1 MSQYSSSTSSKLQPP
16 LSKSQSFVLSSCD
29 RFTRFVDL
37 CRNHRQFYS
46 CAFTQCPDY
55 IFIRSE
61 CAPLRF
67 KGFSPTPLQLRPT
80 PVGIYRHVYT
90 RGIVVE
96 RSPVQGFAADCRF
109 VLFNIIHLKIV
120 SYLYGTI
127 NITKQTKIIRFA
139 ILFNSDSIAVRVM

>member
-109 VLFNIIHLKIV
+109 VLFNIIHLKNCLLPLWHNQYHETNQDNTFCH
-120 SYLYGTI
+120 S
-127 NITKQTKIIRFA
+127 F
-139 ILFNSDSIAVRVM
+139 